1 MEEIKIVDNYMDE
14 REFRNYV
21 GTMFYKHGYYPI
33 EMDDARLKDNDPTN
47 DNDMLV
53 RKDDVKYTVQTY
65 LNTKIGAEQIEET
78 RKDIEREKVVG
89 GLIITN
95 FYADKEIKEK
105 ALKDGIIVLDR
116 AEFENGIYD

>member
-33 EMDDARLKDNDPTN
+33 EMDDARLKDNNPTN

-65 LNTKIGAEQIEET
+65 LNTKIGDEQIEET

-95 FYADKEIKEK
+95 YYADKEIKEK
-105 ALKDGIIVLDR
+105 ASKEGIIILDR
-116 AEFENGIYD
+116 AEFENGIYE